1 MKLIL
6 IGIDIGSRGDMFWGM
21 DPFQKGHSGPVGAK
35 VSECSQLESVY
46 AVSYLFEIGVQ
57 PEFECFG

>member
-1 MKLIL
+1 MKLISV
-6 IGIDIGSRGDMFWGM
+6 GIDIGSRGDMFWRM

-46 AVSYLFEIGVQ
+46 AVSYLFEIGV
-57 PEFECFG
+57 